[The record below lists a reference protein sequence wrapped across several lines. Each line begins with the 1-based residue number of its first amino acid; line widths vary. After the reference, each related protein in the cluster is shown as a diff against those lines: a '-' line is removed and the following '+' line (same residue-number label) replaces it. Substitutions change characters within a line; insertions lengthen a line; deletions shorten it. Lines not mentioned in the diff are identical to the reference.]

1 MRIIKIVL
9 VLLFMNLQLN
19 AQNPI
24 KILTEKKGVSIRG
37 MSVPSEKVIWASGSK
52 GSVVKS
58 VNGGE
63 SFEWMQVK
71 GYETRDFR
79 AIHAWDDK
87 EVLIVAVAAP
97 AVILKTLDG
106 GLNWEK
112 VYENEDTSMFLDA
125 VAFKDDK
132 VGTVIGDPINDT
144 IFLLNTED
152 KGAHWNKVNGGFWK
166 SKVQEGE
173 AFFASSNSNIVYDF
187 QSTYFV
193 TGGMKSRFW
202 MDGLAMDIPMIQES
216 KSAGANSISIS
227 PNMNHMIIAGG
238 DFSMPNEMNNNFVKL
253 DRYKYPNTTEKHLSK
268 SVYFWKVDKK
278 VSKVNGYKSSLVFL
292 NNKLVIA
299 CGTSGVDIS
308 KNKGKYWEKIS
319 NESFHV
325 VQRQPSRKAAF
336 FAGSGGRIGYL
347 SVESSLS
354 LNK

>member
-9 VLLFMNLQLN
+9 VLLFLNLQLN
-19 AQNPI
+19 AQDAI

-37 MSVPSEKVIWASGSK
+37 MSLPSEKVLWASGSK

-58 VNGGE
+58 LDGGE

-106 GLNWEK
+106 GLSWEK
-112 VYENEDTSMFLDA
+112 VYENADTSMFLDA
-125 VAFKDDK
+125 VTFKDDK

-152 KGAHWNKVNGGFWK
+152 RGAHWNKVNASFWK
-166 SKVQEGE
+166 SKVVEGE
-173 AFFASSNSNIVYDF
+173 AFFASSNSNFVYDY
-187 QSTYFV
+187 QSNYFIS
-193 TGGMKSRFW
+193 GGIKSRLW
-202 MDGLAMDIPMIQES
+202 MDGFAMDIPIIQGS
-216 KSAGANSISIS
+216 KSTGANSIAIS
-227 PNMNHMIIAGG
+227 PNQNHLIIAGG
-238 DFSMPNEMNNNFVKL
+238 DFSLPGEMNNNFVKL

-278 VSKVNGYKSSLVFL
+278 VNNLNGYKSSLVFL
-292 NNKLVIA
+292 NNNLIIA

-308 KNKGKYWEKIS
+308 KNRGKYWEKIS
-319 NESFHV
+319 TESFHV
-325 VQRQPSRKAAF
+325 VQHLPNRKAAF
-336 FAGSGGRIGYL
+336 FSGSGGRIGYL
-347 SVESSLS
+347 SFE
-354 LNK
+354 